1 MGSRCTA
8 RPSCILPNEACE
20 VDGSR
25 MRFCA
30 MYRRLIDI
38 RRCALT
44 CLSTITSIKSFRPP
58 KSHCAWK
65 KREMMNL
72 RNGWGGWPSTWGA
85 ARARELTSMKVPLHT
100 TTVTECSSTSAL
112 KFEFISFTVQGNRGV
127 CSHPADCS
135 RQFFPPWLYRMGSD
149 ILSILSDFASSQIPR
164 IHRKSGGQTGLP
176 HLARLPD
183 YILHTID
190 VYRKYN

>member
-1 MGSRCTA
+1 MGSRRTS
-8 RPSCILPNEACE
+8 RPSCVLPDEACE

-30 MYRRLIDI
+30 MYRRFMDYTQV
-38 RRCALT
+38 CFDM
-44 CLSTITSIKSFRPP
+44 SVYYQSSHFVPP
-58 KSHCAWK
+58 KSYCAWK

-85 ARARELTSMKVPLHT
+85 SRARELTSMKVPLHT

-112 KFEFISFTVQGNRGV
+112 KFEFISFTVQEIRGV
-127 CSHPADCS
+127 CSHPTDCS